1 MATMTV
7 QGGERKSS
15 RKAARAPN
23 HLATLPAPGD
33 KFLGVDNGTNTSE
46 EQCLLAFTEFIHLG
60 KKEHGRSHYVS
71 QMI

>member
-23 HLATLPAPGD
+23 HLAMLPAPDD
-33 KFLGVDNGTNTSE
+33 KFLGVDNGTTTSE
-46 EQCLLAFTEFIHLG
+46 EQCLLAFTEFI
-60 KKEHGRSHYVS
+60 
-71 QMI
+71 